1 MIQLI
6 GTICCSSVLFLIF
19 RLFPK
24 YKIDTAQAIVFNYF
38 TAFTCGAIISKTTPS
53 LDGLIEANLLN
64 WILLCGALF
73 ISIFIAMGISSQK
86 NGMGK
91 TSVAVKMS
99 LALSAMAFVFLYQE
113 SVTLLKIGGL
123 ILALVGV
130 LMITRDKNEIES
142 TGNNSWLLV
151 LIFFGS
157 AGLDVT
163 LNVIKQQIAKGYP
176 DELFTAFGFLAAGLI
191 GIIWL
196 IIQLLRKKEQFK
208 WRNVLAGILL
218 GIPNYFSIFFLVQA
232 YEKTSWSDSTVL
244 AIMNS
249 SIVAV
254 AAIIGM
260 FIFKE
265 SKQLQKIIGLIVVI
279 LAIIGLTF

>member
-1 MIQLI
+1 
-6 GTICCSSVLFLIF
+6 
-19 RLFPK
+19 
-24 YKIDTAQAIVFNYF
+24 
-38 TAFTCGAIISKTTPS
+38 
-53 LDGLIEANLLN
+53 
-64 WILLCGALF
+64 
-73 ISIFIAMGISSQK
+73 MGISSQK

-99 LALSAMAFVFLYQE
+99 LALSAMAFVFLYDE
-113 SVTLLKIGGL
+113 SITLLKIGGL
-123 ILALVGV
+123 LLTIVGIV
-130 LMITRDKNEIES
+130 MITRDKNEVNS
-142 TGNNSWLLV
+142 GNNSGWLLV

-157 AGLDVT
+157 AGLDIT
-163 LNVIKQQIAKGYP
+163 LNVIKQKIANGYP

-196 IIQLLRKKEQFK
+196 IVQLLRKKEQFK
-208 WRNVLAGILL
+208 WRNVLAGIIL

-244 AIMNS
+244 ALMNS
-249 SIVAV
+249 SIVAL

-260 FIFKE
+260 LIFKE
-265 SKQLQKIIGLIVVI
+265 SKHVQKIIGLIVVI

>member
-6 GTICCSSVLFLIF
+6 GTIACSTLLFLLF
-19 RLFPK
+19 RFFPK

-38 TAFTCGAIISKTTPS
+38 TAFICGAIISKTTPS
-53 LDGLIEANLLN
+53 LSDLIAANLLY
-64 WILLCGALF
+64 WILLCGTLF

-99 LALSAMAFVFLYQE
+99 LALSAMAFVFLYDE
-113 SVTLLKIGGL
+113 SITLLKIGGL
-123 ILALVGV
+123 LLTIVGIV
-130 LMITRDKNEIES
+130 MITRDKNEEETQKS
-142 TGNNSWLLV
+142 NSWLLV

-157 AGLDVT
+157 AGLDIT
-163 LNVIKQQIAKGYP
+163 LNVIKQKIANGYP

-191 GIIWL
+191 GVIWL
-196 IIQLLRKKEQFK
+196 IVQLLRKKEQFK
-208 WRNVLAGILL
+208 WRNVLAGIIL

-244 AIMNS
+244 AVMNS
-249 SIVAV
+249 SIVAL
-254 AAIIGM
+254 AALIGM
-260 FIFKE
+260 LIFKE
-265 SKQLQKIIGLIVVI
+265 SKHIQKIIGLIVVI

>member
-6 GTICCSSVLFLIF
+6 GTIACSTLLFLLF
-19 RLFPK
+19 RFFPK

-38 TAFTCGAIISKTTPS
+38 TAFICGAIISKTTPS
-53 LDGLIEANLLN
+53 LSGLIAANLLY
-64 WILLCGALF
+64 WILLCGTLF

-99 LALSAMAFVFLYQE
+99 LALSAMAFVFLYDE
-113 SVTLLKIGGL
+113 SITLLKIGGL
-123 ILALVGV
+123 LLTIVGIV
-130 LMITRDKNEIES
+130 MITRDKNEEE
-142 TGNNSWLLV
+142 TANNSTWLLV

-157 AGLDVT
+157 AGLDIT
-163 LNVIKQQIAKGYP
+163 LNVIKQKIANGYP

-196 IIQLLRKKEQFK
+196 IVQLLRKKEQFK
-208 WRNVLAGILL
+208 LRNVLAGIIL

-249 SIVAV
+249 SIVAL
-254 AAIIGM
+254 AALIGM
-260 FIFKE
+260 LIFKE
-265 SKQLQKIIGLIVVI
+265 SKHAQKIIGLIVVI